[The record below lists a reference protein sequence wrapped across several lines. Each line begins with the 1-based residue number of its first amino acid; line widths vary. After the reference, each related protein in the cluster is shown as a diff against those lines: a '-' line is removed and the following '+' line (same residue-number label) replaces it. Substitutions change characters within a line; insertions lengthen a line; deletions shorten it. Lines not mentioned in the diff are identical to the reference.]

1 MQDDPAVQFDDCLAE
16 SSFPVSYEKQT
27 LLPCRKSL
35 LPNPTLSHMDHVHV
49 LHDKSVN
56 AYFKMWILFYLITV
70 ASHFPFVSI
79 EVWNIDMFLKTRVLE
94 GGGACLPVEQ
104 KRFEQ
109 LQK

>member
-1 MQDDPAVQFDDCLAE
+1 MKLSYVSQTFCMYKNCCTVIFYSLVQDDPAVQFDDCLAE

-56 AYFKMWILFYLITV
+56 AYFKM
-70 ASHFPFVSI
+70 
-79 EVWNIDMFLKTRVLE
+79 
-94 GGGACLPVEQ
+94 
-104 KRFEQ
+104 
-109 LQK
+109 